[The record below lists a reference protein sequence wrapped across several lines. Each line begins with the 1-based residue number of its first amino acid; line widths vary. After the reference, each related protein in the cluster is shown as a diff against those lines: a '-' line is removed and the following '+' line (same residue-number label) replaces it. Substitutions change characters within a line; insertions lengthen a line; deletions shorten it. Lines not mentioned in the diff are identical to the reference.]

1 MGNALIIIGL
11 LIIIAACVL
20 GFAWTQQEPAKEP
33 ETIPLWTPPKN
44 TEKKSF
50 IDSIREE
57 YPNAII
63 TETDDKIIVD
73 IQITLPKPVEKIH
86 ISGVVK
92 P

>member
-1 MGNALIIIGL
+1 MKITQIECHACGAYMLNTGRFLECDECGLTQEITNEL
-11 LIIIAACVL
+11 LIRSL
-20 GFAWTQQEPAKEP
+20 K
-33 ETIPLWTPPKN
+33 
-44 TEKKSF
+44 
-50 IDSIREE
+50 EE
-57 YPNAII
+57 YPDAII